1 MKKSIL
7 PLFLIFFS
15 VAVHAQDV
23 SRQRAE
29 IARIEK
35 EISLIDTQLS
45 ANRKAQKSNM
55 AELSLLKKKVANREA
70 IISQLDAAIKEYD
83 RQILLKQS
91 EIARTSREL
100 DTMRSRFGKLVRE
113 SYKIRDSKVWFVYIL
128 ASDGIN
134 EGYRRWKYLQ
144 ALSTSLRDKTSELK
158 EKHAALEQA
167 KANLD
172 QLRIDASK
180 EREKQNK
187 EYEQLKAA
195 QKETDK
201 VIKSLAGKEK
211 ELKKKMAAKRKET
224 EKLNKEIERIIAEAV
239 RKAKEEQQ
247 RAASKK
253 AVAADYKLSGEFAS
267 NKGRL
272 PWPVDG
278 GVVVEKFGQ
287 HNHPV
292 FKNIKMPYNNGV
304 NISAPAGSRV
314 KAVFDGV
321 VKQILVIPGYN
332 QCVLV
337 QHGSYFTFYC
347 KLKEVS
353 VKAGQNV
360 RTGGVI
366 GVADV
371 EDGNSLLHF
380 ELWKGTEKQ
389 NPELWLRK

>member
-1 MKKSIL
+1 M
-7 PLFLIFFS
+7 
-15 VAVHAQDV
+15 
-23 SRQRAE
+23 
-29 IARIEK
+29 
-35 EISLIDTQLS
+35 
-45 ANRKAQKSNM
+45 
-55 AELSLLKKKVANREA
+55 
-70 IISQLDAAIKEYD
+70 
-83 RQILLKQS
+83 
-91 EIARTSREL
+91 
-100 DTMRSRFGKLVRE
+100 
-113 SYKIRDSKVWFVYIL
+113 
-128 ASDGIN
+128 
-134 EGYRRWKYLQ
+134 
-144 ALSTSLRDKTSELK
+144 
-158 EKHAALEQA
+158 
-167 KANLD
+167 
-172 QLRIDASK
+172 
-180 EREKQNK
+180 
-187 EYEQLKAA
+187 
-195 QKETDK
+195 
-201 VIKSLAGKEK
+201 
-211 ELKKKMAAKRKET
+211 
-224 EKLNKEIERIIAEAV
+224 
-239 RKAKEEQQ
+239 
-247 RAASKK
+247 
-253 AVAADYKLSGEFAS
+253 AADYKLSGEFAS